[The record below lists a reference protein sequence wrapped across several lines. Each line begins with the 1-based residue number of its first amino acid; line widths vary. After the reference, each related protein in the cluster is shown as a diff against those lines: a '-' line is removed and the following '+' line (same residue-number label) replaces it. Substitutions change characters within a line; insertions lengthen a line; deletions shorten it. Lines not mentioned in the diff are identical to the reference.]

1 MGIDDNRDARH
12 ILPGF
17 GPPGSPSV
25 TERSDHSSAPAWDA
39 RPLDPAGPDAT
50 RRPPGSF
57 RPEMEPNRVD
67 AELRR
72 RFRLQD
78 LPLRRSG
85 RFGKRSTTTQGR
97 RASSCSSRPPEARA
111 SLAPV
116 GRQTQ
121 IWDHRKGAGRDRR
134 AGRAARPS
142 SRICPAA
149 DGTTSPRAEIRAPG
163 GPRLWTDMCCPR
175 ARCTRTT
182 LAPESTARMATRVW
196 ASRPQS
202 RPHPHRS
209 LFHMPSPHC
218 SPASSSCLRRWVRR
232 MRPARHYPTAASLI
246 SDSSR

>member
-1 MGIDDNRDARH
+1 MYDNVANWPR
-12 ILPGF
+12 I
-17 GPPGSPSV
+17 GPAAY
-25 TERSDHSSAPAWDA
+25 R
-39 RPLDPAGPDAT
+39 
-50 RRPPGSF
+50 
-57 RPEMEPNRVD
+57 
-67 AELRR
+67 
-72 RFRLQD
+72 
-78 LPLRRSG
+78 
-85 RFGKRSTTTQGR
+85 TTTQEDGLR
-97 RASSCSSRPPEARA
+97 GETNTQVDGCLIPSLQVAESISRTLSRWRHGFKSRWDYQDKRTVASAVSTKRK
-111 SLAPV
+111 V
-116 GRQTQ
+116 QTQ

-196 ASRPQS
+196 VSRPQS

-218 SPASSSCLRRWVRR
+218 NPASSSCLRRWVRR
-232 MRPARHYPTAASLI
+232 MRPARHYPTAASLT